1 MDDYL
6 DIPSEGSSLDNSST
20 DSEDDY
26 ESDTRYQIDSDDYES
41 DTPYQIEID
50 DNSEQDAYDQSA
62 TNHNNPIWSK
72 KYSSQ
77 PALEFDKISGPISSL
92 KTDPLYPSDIY
103 KKFINDSLINTI
115 TFNTNLYAQQKNIKY
130 QPTNPTEIRKFL
142 CLHILFGIKTMA
154 NYKDY
159 WSSKPEFHDNFV
171 SSIMKVKRF
180 IWLMAHIH
188 INDNILEPS
197 RNDENYDKLYK
208 IRPFIDNIRS
218 SCLKYFLPSEYQAID
233 EGMIRFK
240 GRIGFRQYMPKKP
253 TKRGFKVWMRCDNSG
268 YMNDFNIYVG
278 KNKEVESN
286 LGYNVVTKFC
296 EGLQNHKIFFDN
308 YFTSYT
314 LMADLKKKGIYAS
327 GTLNKNR
334 RYLPIK
340 NMETKL
346 KRGEFDWR
354 SDKNNISIIKWRDN
368 RDVFIMSNYIDPRS
382 VDTVKRK
389 NKKGEVFDVKCPI
402 MIKMY
407 NKYMGSVDHFDH
419 LKSLYEISR
428 KWRKWW
434 LPIFFWLIDAAIINS
449 FIIYNI
455 LTDNKLSSKEFRRQI
470 IASELAYCKNVNRDD
485 NIHNDNNYISMQ
497 RKNNKPYILPEIR
510 LKNSAHQPQAGTSR
524 RCTFCSTKLNPRRT
538 RWSCK
543 SCNVPLCLN
552 KNRNCFESFHK
563 VSMI

>member
-6 DIPSEGSSLDNSST
+6 NIPSEDSSLYSST
-20 DSEDDY
+20 DTEDDY

-41 DTPYQIEID
+41 DT
-50 DNSEQDAYDQSA
+50 
-62 TNHNNPIWSK
+62 H
-72 KYSSQ
+72 
-77 PALEFDKISGPISSL
+77 
-92 KTDPLYPSDIY
+92 
-103 KKFINDSLINTI
+103 
-115 TFNTNLYAQQKNIKY
+115 
-130 QPTNPTEIRKFL
+130 
-142 CLHILFGIKTMA
+142 
-154 NYKDY
+154 Y
-159 WSSKPEFHDNFV
+159 WSSKPEFHDNFI

-180 IWLMAHIH
+180 IWLMGHIH

-268 YMNDFNIYVG
+268 YMNDFNIYTG
-278 KNKEVESN
+278 KNKEAESN
-286 LGYNVVTKFC
+286 LGYNIVTKFC

-314 LMADLKKKGIYAS
+314 LLSDLKKKGIYAT

-334 RYLPIK
+334 RYLLIK

-346 KRGEFDWR
+346 TRGEFDWR
-354 SDKNNISIIKWRDN
+354 SDKNISIIKWRDN

-389 NKKGEVFDVKCPI
+389 NKKGEVFDVKCPM
-402 MIKMY
+402 MIKIY
-407 NKYMGSVDHFDH
+407 DKFMGSVDHFDH
-419 LKSLYEISR
+419 LKSLYKISR

-455 LTDNKLSSKEFRRQI
+455 LTDNKLSLKEFRRQI
-470 IASELAYCKNVNRDD
+470 IASELAHCKNVDRDD
-485 NIHNDNNYISMQ
+485 NIENDNNYTSMQ

-510 LKNSAHQPQAGTSR
+510 LKNSAHQPQTGTSR
-524 RCTFCSTKLNPRRT
+524 RCAHCSTKLNPRRT

-543 SCNVPLCLN
+543 MQPTTMSN
-552 KNRNCFESFHK
+552 
-563 VSMI
+563 

>member
-455 LTDNKLSSKEFRRQI
+455 LTDNKLSSKKFRRQI